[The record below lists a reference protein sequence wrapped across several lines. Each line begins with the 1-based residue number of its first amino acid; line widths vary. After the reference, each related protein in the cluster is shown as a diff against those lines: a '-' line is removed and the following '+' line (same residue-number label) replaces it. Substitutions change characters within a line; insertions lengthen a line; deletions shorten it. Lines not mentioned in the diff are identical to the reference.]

1 MTMVVCIA
9 DSQGTQVARLT
20 LEGQDLKVDG
30 SLPGGLTEGDLA
42 CLGFV
47 YYETDAR
54 GELVPRVREVPMSN
68 SLDYL
73 RALMDS
79 LPPGYYLSQVD
90 SESIEQQ
97 RQDKR
102 LRFEQ
107 ELALLD
113 ADGEG

>member
-1 MTMVVCIA
+1 MMVVCIA

-20 LEGQDLKVDG
+20 LEGDQVQVDG
-30 SLPGGLTEGDLA
+30 CLPGGLTEGDLA
-42 CLGFV
+42 SLGFV

-54 GELVPRVREVPMSN
+54 GELVPRVREVPMAN

-79 LPPGYYLSQVD
+79 LPPGYYLAQVD
-90 SESIEQQ
+90 SETIERQ

-113 ADGEG
+113 RED

>member
-1 MTMVVCIA
+1 MSMVVCIA
-9 DSQGTQVARLT
+9 DSHGTQVARLT
-20 LEGQDLKVDG
+20 LDGEDLKIDG
-30 SLPGGLTEGDLA
+30 SLPGGLTVGDLTS
-42 CLGFV
+42 LGFV

-54 GELVPRVREVPMSN
+54 GEVVPRVREVPMSN

-90 SESIEQQ
+90 SETIERQ

-102 LRFEQ
+102 IRFEQ
-107 ELALLD
+107 EIALLD
-113 ADGEG
+113 GDD

>member
-1 MTMVVCIA
+1 MSMVVCIA

-20 LEGQDLKVDG
+20 LTGQELHVDG
-30 SLPGGLTEGDLA
+30 RLPGGLTEGDLA

-47 YYETDAR
+47 YYETDPR
-54 GELVPRVREVPMSN
+54 GELVPRVREVPMAN

-79 LPPGYYLSQVD
+79 LPPGYYLAQVD
-90 SESIEQQ
+90 SEKIEQQ

-102 LRFEQ
+102 ERFER
-107 ELALLD
+107 ELAIMERED
-113 ADGEG
+113 

>member
-1 MTMVVCIA
+1 MSMVVCIA
-9 DSQGTQVARLT
+9 DSQGTQVARLI
-20 LEGQDLKVDG
+20 LEGGDLKIDG
-30 SLPGGLTEGDLA
+30 ALPGGLTEGDLTS
-42 CLGFV
+42 LGFV
-47 YYETDAR
+47 YYETDTR

-90 SESIEQQ
+90 SETIERQ

-107 ELALLD
+107 ELALMD
-113 ADGEG
+113 RDD

>member
-1 MTMVVCIA
+1 MSMVVCIA
-9 DSQGTQVARLT
+9 DSRGTQVARLT
-20 LEGQDLKVDG
+20 FDGGELKVDG
-30 SLPGGLTEGDLA
+30 ALPGGLTEGDLT

-54 GELVPRVREVPMSN
+54 GELVPRVREVPMAN

-90 SESIEQQ
+90 SETIEQQ
-97 RQDKR
+97 RHDKR
-102 LRFEQ
+102 LRFEA

-113 ADGEG
+113 GED

>member
-1 MTMVVCIA
+1 MSMVVSIA
-9 DSQGTQVARLT
+9 DTQGHEVARLT
-20 LEGQDLKVDG
+20 LTEQEIQVDG
-30 SLPGGLTEGDLA
+30 RLPGGLTEGDLRS
-42 CLGFV
+42 LGFV

-79 LPPGYYLSQVD
+79 LPPGYHLAQVD
-90 SESIEQQ
+90 SENIERQ
-97 RQDKR
+97 RLDKR

-107 ELALLD
+107 ELEMLD
-113 ADGEG
+113 AED